1 MVILE
6 RELSFKD
13 AYLNFW
19 RKAFVMKGRA
29 RRKEYWVP
37 VLIHMALS
45 IVLTLLAGF
54 IDSSMGR
61 NTEDPSSVSQVVQ
74 GLTGLILLVP
84 NFTVGARR
92 LQDININGWVNLVPM
107 VISLVGVGAIIFSI
121 LKEAANPGVVITTA
135 LLVLAVLLVMFIVFI
150 IMFALDGTRGANKYG
165 EDPKN
170 RVKY

>member
-1 MVILE
+1 MLE
-6 RELSFKD
+6 REMSFKD

-37 VLIHMALS
+37 MLVHIALS
-45 IVLTLLAGF
+45 IVLSLLAGF

-61 NTEDPSSVSQVVQ
+61 NTEDLGSVSQVVQ

-92 LQDININGWVNLVPM
+92 LQDININGWVNLVPLI
-107 VISLVGVGAIIFSI
+107 VSLVGLGAIIFSI
-121 LKEAANPGVVITTA
+121 FKEAANPAGVVTTS
-135 LLVLAVLLVMFIVFI
+135 LLVLAVLLVMSLVFI